1 MGKYEEHRNSLL
13 DMSNDLKRIQ
23 RGKLSLKDSIETL
36 EAIAIYIKVRMLGE
50 DDQKSWP
57 KVSIGK
63 VSLTTL
69 SKQLRDIATCKVD
82 DFEAHEILRQ
92 IVGALYGNTH
102 N

>member
-57 KVSIGK
+57 KVS
-63 VSLTTL
+63 LTTI

>member
-1 MGKYEEHRNSLL
+1 
-13 DMSNDLKRIQ
+13 MSNDLKRIQ

-57 KVSIGK
+57 KVS
-63 VSLTTL
+63 LTTI

-92 IVGALYGNTH
+92 IVGALYGNTY

>member
-1 MGKYEEHRNSLL
+1 MA
-13 DMSNDLKRIQ
+13 NDLKRIQ
-23 RGKLSLKDSIETL
+23 NGKLNLRDSIETL

-50 DDQKSWP
+50 EDQKSWP
-57 KVSIGK
+57 RVSIGK

-92 IVGALYGNTH
+92 IVGALYGSPH

>member
-1 MGKYEEHRNSLL
+1 
-13 DMSNDLKRIQ
+13 MSNDLKRIQ
-23 RGKLSLKDSIETL
+23 KGKLSLRDSIETL
-36 EAIAIYIKVRMLGE
+36 EAIAIYIKVRMLGDE
-50 DDQKSWP
+50 DQKSWP
-57 KVSIGK
+57 RVSIGK

-92 IVGALYGNTH
+92 IVGALYGNSY

>member
-57 KVSIGK
+57 KVS
-63 VSLTTL
+63 LTTI

-92 IVGALYGNTH
+92 IVGALYGNTY

>member
-1 MGKYEEHRNSLL
+1 
-13 DMSNDLKRIQ
+13 MSNDLKRIQ
-23 RGKLSLKDSIETL
+23 KGKLSLRDSIETL

-50 DDQKSWP
+50 DDQRSWP
-57 KVSIGK
+57 RVSIGK

-82 DFEAHEILRQ
+82 DYEAHEILRQ
-92 IVGALYGNTH
+92 IVGALYGNSY

>member
-1 MGKYEEHRNSLL
+1 
-13 DMSNDLKRIQ
+13 MSNYLKRIK

-36 EAIAIYIKVRMLGE
+36 EAIAIYIKVRMLGDE
-50 DDQKSWP
+50 DQKSWP
-57 KVSIGK
+57 RVSVGK

-82 DFEAHEILRQ
+82 DYEAHEILRQ
-92 IVGALYGNTH
+92 IVGALYGNPH

>member
-1 MGKYEEHRNSLL
+1 MGKYEEHRNSLI

-50 DDQKSWP
+50 DDQKSLP
-57 KVSIGK
+57 RVSVGK

-92 IVGALYGNTH
+92 VVGALYGSTH